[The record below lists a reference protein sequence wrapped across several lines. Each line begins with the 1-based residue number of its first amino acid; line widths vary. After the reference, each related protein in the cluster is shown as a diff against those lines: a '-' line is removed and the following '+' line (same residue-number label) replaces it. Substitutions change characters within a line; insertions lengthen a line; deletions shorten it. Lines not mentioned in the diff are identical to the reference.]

1 MVRPGDFVILNDVI
15 GCVKTLEP
23 LTILCQDGIVRTFQ
37 AAPEII
43 ITGQHYAALLAE
55 KAMRRVKGGGQ
66 KTV

>member
-43 ITGQHYAALLAE
+43 ITG
-55 KAMRRVKGGGQ
+55 
-66 KTV
+66 